1 MANFTK
7 ALGEGFN
14 SGKLAAAL
22 NYNLYDQHGGQKIGG
37 IYQDGVLLPGK
48 SVQNTYRD
56 STTQN
61 YLLGSRRV
69 TLDGR
74 VYRYALA
81 GAACASGFGCKNFGA
96 YAAVTG
102 GAVTTTVDGAD
113 KVVILLDATTGGAT
127 WFGTAG
133 RMIGGYVS
141 MPTGTPPLFRIITDH
156 STGVDGGYVTIT
168 LDGPLTRAVTAT
180 NFMEIAQNPYANVR
194 QTNNNFTSV
203 MGVAVGAIASGS
215 YGWIQTWG
223 PCWCIPAI
231 PVADTAQWRTVC
243 FGGDGSVLSY
253 EDITGE
259 TGLQVAGFVIDNTSP
274 GSDNPPFIM
283 LQISP

>member
-1 MANFTK
+1 MGNYSKT
-7 ALGEGFN
+7 LGEGF
-14 SGKLAAAL
+14 SGGQLAAAL
-22 NYNLYDQHGGQKIGG
+22 NYNDKDNYGGQKIGG

-61 YLLGSRRV
+61 YLLGSRRI

-96 YAAVTG
+96 YSGVTG
-102 GAVTTTVDGAD
+102 GAVTTTVDGDD

-133 RMIGGYVS
+133 RMIGGYMS
-141 MPTGTPPLFRIITDH
+141 MPTGTLTLFRIITDH
-156 STGVDGGYVTIT
+156 STGASGGYVTIT

-180 NFMEIAQNPYANVR
+180 NFMEIAQNPYADVR
-194 QTNNNFTSV
+194 QTNNLFTSV

-223 PCWCIPAI
+223 PCWCIPAL
-231 PVADTAQWRTVC
+231 PVADTSQWRTVT
-243 FGGDGSVLSY
+243 FGGDGSILSY
-253 EDITGE
+253 EDSTGE